1 MEETTMY
8 LVLAI
13 SFVTVALNFLMRSRN
28 QQFKNLP
35 PSPFALPI
43 IGHLHLMK
51 QPIYQTIHNLSQKYG
66 PIMSLRF
73 GSRFVIIVNSPE
85 AVEEC
90 FTKND
95 VILANRPPFCHGKYL
110 NYNFTTMGA
119 ANYGDHWRNLRRI
132 GNNEIF
138 SPKRLNGFQE
148 LRKKEVGNLM
158 KRVAR
163 VSGEN
168 AGKVELRSMILDLTF
183 NIVMTMLAGKRYY
196 GEDVSELEEALQ
208 FRDMMNQYGEF
219 AKETHLGDLFPAL
232 SSIDYNGFVKRMKT
246 LSKNMDLFLQRLL
259 DEHRADRDRNTM
271 INHLLTLQET
281 QPQLYTDS
289 IIKGLVMIM
298 AVAGTR
304 TSAASLEWAICN
316 LLNNRHVLKKAKEE
330 LDTQLGQDQ
339 LIEEPDITKLHYLQ
353 GIISENL
360 RLYPVAAMLV
370 PHVAS
375 EHCTIGGYDVPP
387 GTMVFANAW
396 SIQRDPK
403 VWDDPLSF
411 KPERFLTGKTG
422 AYKLMPFGLGRRSC
436 PGEGLAYRLMTLTL
450 GSLIQCFE
458 WDTVDGEEINVDEKV
473 ATLMSRVQ
481 PLEVVMKARPD
492 LAKILS

>member
-1 MEETTMY
+1 
-8 LVLAI
+8 
-13 SFVTVALNFLMRSRN
+13 
-28 QQFKNLP
+28 
-35 PSPFALPI
+35 
-43 IGHLHLMK
+43 MK
-51 QPIYQTIHNLSQKYG
+51 QPIYQTIHNLSQRYG

-330 LDTQLGQDQ
+330 LDAQLGQDQ

-403 VWDDPLSF
+403 VWDDPF
-411 KPERFLTGKTG
+411 KLQAGEVPERKNWSVQADAVWIGKEI
-422 AYKLMPFGLGRRSC
+422 LPRRG
-436 PGEGLAYRLMTLTL
+436 PRLQ
-450 GSLIQCFE
+450 I
-458 WDTVDGEEINVDEKV
+458 DDVDSGFIDSM
-473 ATLMSRVQ
+473 LRMGYG
-481 PLEVVMKARPD
+481 
-492 LAKILS
+492 